1 MVGPDLDTEKS
12 SNSKAI
18 PSTTV
23 TIQAVDRA
31 VGFARSLFIPEA
43 LEPE

>member
-1 MVGPDLDTEKS
+1 MVGPNLDTEKS

-23 TIQAVDRA
+23 TIQATDRA
-31 VGFARSLFIPEA
+31 VDLAKSLFIPEA